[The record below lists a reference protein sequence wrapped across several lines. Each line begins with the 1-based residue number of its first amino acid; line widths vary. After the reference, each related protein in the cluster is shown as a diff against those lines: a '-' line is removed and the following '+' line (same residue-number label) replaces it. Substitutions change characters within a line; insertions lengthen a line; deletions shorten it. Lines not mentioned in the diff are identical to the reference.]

1 MRPHPLAKYGLLLA
15 LVAFTA
21 WAREPHAKI
30 TLRTLEVSEHPG
42 KEAEPIYVAGQV
54 VTALRFEKAVDPQ
67 KTTLL
72 AWEGR
77 FEPPLVGGRTVVL
90 EPVRDLDA
98 DEAVPLRVT
107 LVDGTEFAFLVRRP
121 SHGEGWIDHQVNVF
135 RDPGSFDAVL
145 SSLYDSLKREHEL
158 SDENERLKKEENSVD
173 HAFAT
178 LLLNGQV
185 KKTPFTRKAIYR
197 LKNEDMAMV
206 VEVLSGSG
214 KVAALINLKNT
225 DHGDTWRF
233 EEAYLTHDLT
243 SYTARSFALRMDR
256 SELVAGQSGTI
267 AVVVD
272 KAAFQTD
279 QGRIEDLTLQIFR
292 EDGLL
297 QVAVMLDHTF
307 IQN

>member
-21 WAREPHAKI
+21 WARDPQAKMTI
-30 TLRTLEVSEHPG
+30 RTLKVSEHPEM
-42 KEAEPIYVAGQV
+42 EAEPIYVSGQV

-77 FEPPLVGGRTVVL
+77 FEPPLVGGKIVVL

-121 SHGEGWIDHQVNVF
+121 GHGQTWMDHQVNVF

-145 SSLYDSLKREHEL
+145 SSLYDSLKREHDL
-158 SDENERLKKEENSVD
+158 SDENERLKKEENSID

-178 LLLNGQV
+178 LLLKGQV
-185 KKTPFTRKAIYR
+185 GKTPFTRKAIYR

-206 VEVLSGSG
+206 VEVLSGWIIHS
-214 KVAALINLKNT
+214 
-225 DHGDTWRF
+225 
-233 EEAYLTHDLT
+233 
-243 SYTARSFALRMDR
+243 
-256 SELVAGQSGTI
+256 
-267 AVVVD
+267 
-272 KAAFQTD
+272 
-279 QGRIEDLTLQIFR
+279 
-292 EDGLL
+292 
-297 QVAVMLDHTF
+297 F